1 MQIRKIAAD
10 KVYVVLE
17 DKGEIICKNNDKEKA
32 IQLVTETPWDGDL
45 ETAKGKRLE
54 LYKIIGIDA
63 SICGTSDSSVRKKV
77 DVTKGNENDEN
88 RSYSSLVNYS
98 GF

>member
-17 DKGEIICKNNDKEKA
+17 EKGEVLCKNSGKEEA
-32 IQLVTETPWDGDL
+32 IQLVIETSWDGDL
-45 ETAKGKRLE
+45 ETAKGKRFE

-63 SICGTSDSSVRKKV
+63 SFCATSDNSVRKKV